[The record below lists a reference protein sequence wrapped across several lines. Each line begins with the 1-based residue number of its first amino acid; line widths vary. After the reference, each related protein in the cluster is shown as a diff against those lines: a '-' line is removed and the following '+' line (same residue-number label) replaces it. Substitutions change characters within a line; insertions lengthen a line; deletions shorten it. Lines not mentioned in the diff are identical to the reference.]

1 MLTETI
7 FVAVVVVK
15 KVWTPFN
22 IQSFNYCSGVA
33 RRRKVPLEQA
43 RDD

>member
-7 FVAVVVVK
+7 FVAVVVEK
-15 KVWTPFN
+15 KGWTLFN
-22 IQSFNYCSGVA
+22 IQSSNDFSGVA